1 MSNIDW
7 YLFNFVV
14 NIKWNKEKFEGIEL
28 DTSEPPELFKGQL
41 MALTGVE
48 PDRQKVIL
56 KGSVLKDS
64 WDGFKG
70 LKNVSLY

>member
-1 MSNIDW
+1 MSTVEII
-7 YLFNFVV
+7 FTV
-14 NIKWNKEKFEGIEL
+14 NIKWNKEKFDDVEI
-28 DTSEPPELFKGQL
+28 DTNEPAEVFKAQL

-56 KGSVLKDS
+56 RGSTLKDT

-70 LKNVSLY
+70 LKNVSRCSVA